1 MLKLWSI
8 IKEYYYYEAI
18 WSFFLSKKFL
28 DRAKKSVTDVIKTA
42 SEGTIQK
49 TAEATG
55 DIIGNNISVSKRSSQ
70 YNLEIPNISK

>member
-1 MLKLWSI
+1 MK
-8 IKEYYYYEAI
+8 
-18 WSFFLSKKFL
+18 FFLSKKFL

-42 SEGTIQK
+42 SKRTIQK

-55 DIIGNNISVSKRSSQ
+55 DIIGNKISVSKRSSQ